1 MRFFKPSVVRRQ
13 LQIQIYPIDISR
25 EDSSLSLP
33 MNMISPPAVE
43 HVIRVQTGK
52 RLNGYIL
59 IIADN
64 ILIVKYK
71 KVIFVLLNHKL
82 VIYN

>member
-1 MRFFKPSVVRRQ
+1 
-13 LQIQIYPIDISR
+13 
-25 EDSSLSLP
+25 

-52 RLNGYIL
+52 RPNGYIL

-71 KVIFVLLNHKL
+71 KVIFILLNHKL

>member
-1 MRFFKPSVVRRQ
+1 MRFFQPGVVRRQ
-13 LQIQIYPIDISR
+13 LQIQIYPIDIVFQER
-25 EDSSLSLP
+25 T
-33 MNMISPPAVE
+33 MNMISPPALE

-59 IIADN
+59 IIAEN

-71 KVIFVLLNHKL
+71 KVICILLNHKL
-82 VIYN
+82 VNYN

>member
-1 MRFFKPSVVRRQ
+1 
-13 LQIQIYPIDISR
+13 
-25 EDSSLSLP
+25 

-43 HVIRVQTGK
+43 HAIRVQTGK

-71 KVIFVLLNHKL
+71 KVICILLNHKL
-82 VIYN
+82 VNYD

>member
-1 MRFFKPSVVRRQ
+1 MRFFQPGVVRRQ
-13 LQIQIYPIDISR
+13 LQIQIYPIDIVFQER
-25 EDSSLSLP
+25 IALFLFQ

-43 HVIRVQTGK
+43 HAIRVQTGK

-71 KVIFVLLNHKL
+71 KGHLHFT
-82 VIYN
+82 